1 MHKLW
6 NEISEHWAIG
16 DNENEVAQEL
26 GITVEEVREV
36 YDYLDTEVEKL
47 YLLNK

>member
-1 MHKLW
+1 MNKLFH
-6 NEISEHWAIG
+6 EISEAWACG
-16 DNENEVAQEL
+16 DIETEAAKEL

-47 YLLNK
+47 HLLNK

>member
-1 MHKLW
+1 MNKHFH
-6 NEISEHWAIG
+6 EISEAWVCG
-16 DNENEVAQEL
+16 DSETEVAKEL

-47 YLLNK
+47 HLLNK

>member
-1 MHKLW
+1 MNKHFH
-6 NEISEHWAIG
+6 EISEAWACG
-16 DNENEVAQEL
+16 DIETEVANEL

-47 YLLNK
+47 HLLNK